1 MNTETYFIIIGRDD
15 CKWCDAAK
23 IYLYDR
29 GVDFVYKRL
38 EEDVSWAEL
47 ESEIGNFVTVPQI
60 FFCEGSRK
68 THVGGY
74 DDLMEWCAKENV
86 L

>member
-1 MNTETYFIIIGRDD
+1 MNMETYFIIIGRDD

-23 IYLYDR
+23 IYLYDHE
-29 GVDFVYKRL
+29 VDFVYKRL
-38 EEDVSWAEL
+38 DEDVSRDKL

-60 FFCEGSRK
+60 FFCKDNHK
-68 THVGGY
+68 THIGGY
-74 DDLMEWCAKENV
+74 DDLMEWCAKENA